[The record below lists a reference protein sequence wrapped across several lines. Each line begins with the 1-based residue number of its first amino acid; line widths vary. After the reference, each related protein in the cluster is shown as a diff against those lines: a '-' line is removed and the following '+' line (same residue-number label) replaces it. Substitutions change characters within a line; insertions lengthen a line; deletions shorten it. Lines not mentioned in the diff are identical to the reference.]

1 MTHRA
6 LPVLLFIL
14 PLAACGPEGRSRQ
27 AWSPDADAQG
37 HTAASAATAAAN
49 AAAGEALPL
58 ADPQDLADA
67 ERGLV
72 ARDPQVVLKLA
83 DGSPVWDTSAYGFI
97 DGPAPDSVNP
107 SLWRQARLNNHH
119 GLYKVTDGVYQVR
132 GYDLSNMTLIEGD
145 SGWIVVDPLTA
156 KETAAAA
163 LDLANRNLGERPV
176 SALIFTHS
184 HVDHFGGVR
193 GVLMPE
199 QLEEGAVRI
208 VAPRDFME
216 EATSENVL
224 AGIAMSRRATYMY
237 GRNLARSERGHVDS
251 GLGKSPAF
259 GSVGILPPTDLVDR
273 TPQEMQIDGVR
284 FVFQHAPESEAPAEL
299 TFYLPD
305 RNAFCGAEIVSHTMH
320 NLYTLR
326 GAKVRDALKWSG
338 YIDEAIR
345 LFGDAE
351 IMFASHHWPMWGNA
365 RIVEYL
371 KKQRDTYKYIH
382 DQTLRLANQGWT
394 PREIAEELELPESL
408 RPSFANRGYYGTV
421 RHNSKAVYQWYF
433 GWYDGNPAQLDPL
446 PPQESAEKY
455 VAFMGGSAEVLRKA
469 QESFDAA
476 EYRWAATVL
485 DHLVFAEPE
494 NQQARELLARSYEQL
509 GYQAESGPWRDVY
522 LSAAYELRHG
532 RPETGFSLSAAT
544 DLLARTPMERFLEA
558 LATRVNGPKADG
570 KQMTINFVLPDVD
583 ESYVLT
589 LENAVLHH
597 ERRDPDPEA
606 GVTIR
611 VTRDLLVGLF
621 GGEVGARE
629 LAFSDELDVDG
640 SRMDLLAFLR
650 LLDRPDPTFP
660 IVTP

>member
-14 PLAACGPEGRSRQ
+14 PLAACGPEWRSRQ

-72 ARDPQVVLKLA
+72 ARDTQVVLKLA

-132 GYDLSNMTLIEGD
+132 GYDLSNVTLIEGA

-163 LDLANRNLGERPV
+163 LELANRSLGERPV

-184 HVDHFGGVR
+184 HVDHFGGAR
-193 GVLMPE
+193 GVLTPE
-199 QLEEGAVRI
+199 QLREGGVRI

-237 GRNLARSERGHVDS
+237 GRRLARSERGHIDS

-320 NLYTLR
+320 NL
-326 GAKVRDALKWSG
+326 
-338 YIDEAIR
+338 
-345 LFGDAE
+345 
-351 IMFASHHWPMWGNA
+351 
-365 RIVEYL
+365 
-371 KKQRDTYKYIH
+371 
-382 DQTLRLANQGWT
+382 
-394 PREIAEELELPESL
+394 
-408 RPSFANRGYYGTV
+408 
-421 RHNSKAVYQWYF
+421 
-433 GWYDGNPAQLDPL
+433 
-446 PPQESAEKY
+446 
-455 VAFMGGSAEVLRKA
+455 
-469 QESFDAA
+469 
-476 EYRWAATVL
+476 
-485 DHLVFAEPE
+485 
-494 NQQARELLARSYEQL
+494 
-509 GYQAESGPWRDVY
+509 
-522 LSAAYELRHG
+522 
-532 RPETGFSLSAAT
+532 
-544 DLLARTPMERFLEA
+544 
-558 LATRVNGPKADG
+558 
-570 KQMTINFVLPDVD
+570 
-583 ESYVLT
+583 
-589 LENAVLHH
+589 
-597 ERRDPDPEA
+597 
-606 GVTIR
+606 
-611 VTRDLLVGLF
+611 
-621 GGEVGARE
+621 
-629 LAFSDELDVDG
+629 
-640 SRMDLLAFLR
+640 
-650 LLDRPDPTFP
+650 
-660 IVTP
+660 